1 MASKR
6 QVVFTVLVVF
16 FVGAVSLY
24 YLHQSKESFEAQ
36 SRLQQIKQ
44 MATATTDPEGKQ
56 VAMVL
61 LPLLNKQMDCEGC
74 EKARKLNDAE
84 LQQIQTYY
92 AARKPVGIHKVS
104 TGVDV
109 KDPVSVRFFL
119 EQLEIKRKNPQLQV
133 PEPTI
138 SLEDDIA
145 ALEHL
150 DTLSSK
156 YIQMY
161 ESGATGVE
169 RSDRLYQEA
178 KSTKQ
183 MIPIALNRYKTNP
196 NEEVKPL
203 FYVQNL
209 EQIERF
215 QKAIV
220 EPFTNYPF

>member
-1 MASKR
+1 MATKR
-6 QVVFTVLVVF
+6 QAVITVFVL
-16 FVGAVSLY
+16 FVIGFTALY
-24 YLHQSKESFEAQ
+24 FLYQSKESFEAQ

-44 MATATTDPEGKQ
+44 MATTTTDPEAKQ
-56 VAMVL
+56 VAATL
-61 LPLLNKQMDCEGC
+61 LPLLNKQIECEGC

-92 AARKPVGIHKVS
+92 TARQPTTNK
-104 TGVDV
+104 TGVNV
-109 KDPVSVRFFL
+109 KDPVSVRKFL
-119 EQLEIKRKNPQLQV
+119 ERVEAKRKDHSV
-133 PEPTI
+133 KTTDPTV
-138 SLEDDIA
+138 EEYIA
-145 ALEHL
+145 SFEYS
-150 DTLSSK
+150 DTLAKK
-156 YIQMY
+156 YLQMY

-178 KSTKQ
+178 QITKQ
-183 MIPIALNRYKTNP
+183 TVPILLNRFKTNP

-203 FYVQNL
+203 FYVQAL